1 MGNVVGLAVA
11 VAVAVMAS
19 AFWLKPGKVAAHD
32 DAVATTVRILPH
44 EIVSAHVRDLLFK

>member
-1 MGNVVGLAVA
+1 MSNVVGFAVA

-19 AFWLKPGKVAAHD
+19 AFWSIPGKVAPHD

-44 EIVSAHVRDLLFK
+44 EIVTAHVRALLFK